1 MLYLG
6 HPGMQGQKNF
16 LLFFEA
22 SCPGHH
28 GGGHGVSTQLLLPGE
43 GSATSQMGATQS
55 GCLLHHLQKFR
66 KAHFGESGC
75 VGGG

>member
-1 MLYLG
+1 MAYLG

-28 GGGHGVSTQLLLPGE
+28 GGGHGVGTQLLLPGE
-43 GSATSQMGATQS
+43 GSAASQMGTAQPRR
-55 GCLLHHLQKFR
+55 LLYYLLI
-66 KAHFGESGC
+66 
-75 VGGG
+75 